1 MRFFDSKEEVLDI
14 QLTQHGRALMARGKC
29 KPVYYAFFD
38 DNVLYD
44 IGYGTGGTRPSNN
57 QRANSEPR
65 IQEETPLLRTQYSF
79 TGRDEYLY
87 DELTEDVFSTDPDR
101 VRVNIYESMN
111 VLPMSLGTTSLD
123 STKTPAIKVQ
133 MLQGEIKDLEYNM
146 TGAARTTG
154 LTAGATSSPS
164 QQLLKIPQVAADI
177 EFSITVYDP
186 DNPQLKFEIDNALVP
201 PTIYPDG
208 VAVGIGPEQLLMVIE
223 EDNAPFDYRNF
234 DIEVFEVNSDNVG
247 PFGEET
253 MTPLSF
259 RKKLEMVE
267 NNILIDEKEAEIKAG
282 RLNGQ
287 LPELD
292 PSYVE
297 YYFDVFVDE
306 EIDDNLICKSINSIK
321 SKNLF
326 IDVDIDCPDITTP
339 VTNPIYASDAEDE
352 DCPDY

>member
-14 QLTQHGRALMARGKC
+14 QLTQHGRHLLAKGLC

-44 IGYGTGGTRPSNN
+44 DTHGGGSGDK
-57 QRANSEPR
+57 NSAEPR
-65 IQEETPLLRTQYSF
+65 IQEETPLLRTQYAF
-79 TGRDEYLY
+79 TGRDENLY
-87 DELTEDVFSTDPDR
+87 DDLTDDPFSVDPDR
-101 VRVNIYESMN
+101 ERINMYESLN
-111 VLPMSLGTTSLD
+111 VMPMTLGTTSLD

-133 MLQGEIKDLEYNM
+133 MLQGEIKNLEYNM

-164 QQLLKIPQVAADI
+164 QQLLKIPQIDADI
-177 EFSITVYDP
+177 EFSITAY
-186 DNPQLKFEIDNALVP
+186 NPASPELKFEIDEELAPQTV
-201 PTIYPDG
+201 YSDG
-208 VAVGIGPEQLLMVIE
+208 ASIAVGPELILLALE

-234 DIEVFEVNSDNVG
+234 DIEVFEVDANDLG

-253 MTPLSF
+253 LTPLSF
-259 RKKLEMVE
+259 MKKLEMVE
-267 NNILIDEKEAEIKAG
+267 DNILIDKKEAEIKAG
-282 RLNGQ
+282 RINGVQ
-287 LPELD
+287 PALD

-297 YYFDVFVDE
+297 YYFDIFVDE
-306 EIDDNLICKSINSIK
+306 EIDENLVCKSISTMK

-326 IDVDIDCPDITTP
+326 IDVDINCPDLVTP
-339 VTNPIYASDAEDE
+339 ITNPIYASDADDE